1 MNFRRLLILDLA
13 LLAALVAGI
22 VQLRRSWYEFEATH
36 RVETIQPERE
46 ILKSPPAPPT
56 LAVSAEDW
64 TDIATRNPFS
74 FDRTDVAI
82 MNPRPTLPT
91 QPRPVLLGTIFI
103 GSDRMAMLA
112 PGQSGSRGSGPYKVG
127 ASIDNWQVV
136 EIRDKSAVV
145 INASGVRETLVIND
159 PRDRLV
165 RSTERTGTG
174 APAQAVNVLTSPT
187 PAQAPSTTTAAPP
200 PSGPAAQPSST
211 GQPTGDFLDTPFGRV
226 PRTKP

>member
-22 VQLRRSWYEFEATH
+22 VQLRRSWNEFEATH
-36 RVETIQPERE
+36 RVETVQPEKE
-46 ILKSPPAPPT
+46 ILKSPPTPPT

-74 FDRTDVAI
+74 FDRSDMALVMPKQTSPA
-82 MNPRPTLPT
+82 
-91 QPRPVLLGTIFI
+91 QPRPVLFGTLSI
-103 GSDRMAMLA
+103 GNEWMAMLA
-112 PGQSGSRGSGPYKVG
+112 PGQTGSRGSRPYKVG
-127 ASIDNWQVV
+127 GSIDNWQVV

-159 PRDRLV
+159 PRDQV
-165 RSTERTGTG
+165 ARSTERTATG
-174 APAQAVNVLTSPT
+174 APTQSVNVLTSPT
-187 PAQAPSTTTAAPP
+187 PAQTPSITGAGL
-200 PSGPAAQPSST
+200 PSATPAQPSST